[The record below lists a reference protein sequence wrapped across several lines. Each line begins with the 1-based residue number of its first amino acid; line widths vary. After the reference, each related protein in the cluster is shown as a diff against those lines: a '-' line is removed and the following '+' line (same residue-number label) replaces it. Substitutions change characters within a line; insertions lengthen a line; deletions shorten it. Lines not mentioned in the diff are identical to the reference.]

1 MTTGKRLSL
10 FFYFFLL
17 DLNQQSVYLRSLCGL
32 LIWEEADRRRWR
44 SKGGGC
50 PPVRGMSRSDK
61 GSAVSGEERMT
72 HERTRLRPSC
82 RSTRRFVIPYG
93 R

>member
-44 SKGGGC
+44 SKGGG
-50 PPVRGMSRSDK
+50 
-61 GSAVSGEERMT
+61 
-72 HERTRLRPSC
+72 
-82 RSTRRFVIPYG
+82 
-93 R
+93 